1 MQMSEK
7 TLQILRFLPVV
18 VAITL
23 LAFVG
28 YYLLREEKHVL
39 RFSTGSKLGLYH
51 AMAKEMKA
59 SLEAKHPEIH
69 IQLLTS
75 AGSSENVNRIDEG
88 AAELALVQNDASGGR
103 AVRSVAGLY
112 QEVLHLVCRN
122 DSKIRSL
129 ADLKGKTIGI
139 GAPGSGTEAIS
150 RALLEFSG
158 VPSQGQFVKQLS
170 FSEALDHLEVGTL
183 DAGFFLTGL
192 GAAVIPEAWRRGDM
206 SLAAIAM
213 KPGEG
218 DESQS
223 VAKAFSEGFRVHY
236 PHIRAATIPMMAY
249 AGRPKFPVPTMSV
262 TAVLVCNENVD
273 ADIVEKVTRTL
284 FEQRAVLSQRNSA
297 FASLDE
303 VAAQAGLQFPVHEG
317 AEQFYRRSDPGFLAS
332 NAEAMGFILTLVLL
346 VWSVVAWGQ
355 KVYAQGRKNRIDI
368 YYKEV
373 SDVNQRLNSITDL
386 DNCNQCEL
394 TLNEIRQ
401 RASAELVD
409 EQLAADDAYIIYQNM
424 LNGCQEA
431 LARVRLRLEQ
441 N

>member
-1 MQMSEK
+1 M
-7 TLQILRFLPVV
+7 IA
-18 VAITL
+18 VAL

-28 YYLLREEKHVL
+28 YHFLREEKYVL
-39 RFSTGSKLGLYH
+39 RFSTGSELGLYH

-59 SLEAKHPEIH
+59 SLEAKHPEIDV
-69 IQLLTS
+69 QLLTS
-75 AGSSENVNRIDEG
+75 AGSSENVKRIDDGEV
-88 AAELALVQNDASGGR
+88 ELALVQNDARGGR
-103 AVRSVAGLY
+103 SVRSVAGLY
-112 QEVLHLVCRN
+112 QEVLHLVCRD
-122 DSKIRSL
+122 DSEIRSL

-150 RALLEFSG
+150 RAILEFSG
-158 VPSQGQFVKQLS
+158 VPDQGKLIRQLT
-170 FSEALDHLEVGTL
+170 FSDALDHLEGGKL

-192 GAAVIPEAWRRGDM
+192 GAAVIPEAWKRGAM

-213 KPGEG
+213 RPIESG
-218 DESQS
+218 ESQS
-223 VAKAFSEGFRVHY
+223 VAKAFTEGFRVHY

-273 ADIVEKVTRTL
+273 SDIIEKVTRTL

-303 VAAQAGLQFPVHEG
+303 VSAQAGLQFPIHEG

-332 NAEAMGFILTLVLL
+332 NAEAMGFVLTLAILT
-346 VWSVVAWGQ
+346 WSVVAWGQ

-368 YYKEV
+368 YYREV
-373 SDVNQRLNSITDL
+373 NDVNQRLNSLIDL
-386 DNCNQCEL
+386 DSCNQCEL

-401 RASAELVD
+401 RASSELVD

-424 LNGCQEA
+424 LNGCQDA
-431 LARVRLRLEQ
+431 LARVRLRLEKY
-441 N
+441 